1 MATDFFPKL
10 LNLIQAVGGTSTA
23 PTETKVAD
31 IVPALSFPREDPRDR
46 YDIQVKIG
54 QGAYGVVYRAWDVY
68 IERTVAVKIIN
79 LEDIGDDIDDINQEI
94 AIMSEV
100 SCKNLIKYYASYVVG
115 SFIWIVM
122 EFLEAGSASEIV
134 KELGP
139 FDEAS
144 AAYILKELLSA
155 LEYLHSER
163 KIHRDVKAGNLLVS
177 GDGNIKLADFG
188 VTGQLTL
195 TMDKRKT
202 RVGTPFWMAPEVITE
217 SSYDGCA
224 DIWSTGITAIELVT
238 GSPPYANK
246 VHPMQVIF
254 LIPKNPPPVLEGSFS
269 NEFKDFVAQCL
280 KKEASERPTATQ
292 LLEHPFVK
300 NATKPE
306 ALTKI
311 AQHKCEV
318 NQAKHEIDLV
328 DLEQKGMNRVI
339 SSDAG
344 WDFSMRSQNSGIYNS
359 LGSISSASID
369 GSKDVNNM
377 TMPRINRA
385 HSSSSFGTPSFTPH
399 GVKSPGGV
407 DLTPTSRAAYN
418 QRKIGQTKS
427 YSLLESPH
435 RELPRN
441 DSINSPNYH
450 KIHSPMSSRSFITVS
465 ASSENLRK
473 SASTESNGSFVG
485 SAVDSI
491 VGSTNGSTNGS
502 ANGSAIGSSN
512 NGSFT
517 GNGNN
522 YYFVGGNKSHMNSS
536 MDENDNETLQSK
548 NDLMDTN
555 LARPFFTVLNILRR
569 QQKEKCN
576 EPPYSEIFDTVVRP
590 TLQRITDL
598 SNITADN
605 SKSSDQDQNTELKTR
620 ELRDVITFLIRAF
633 TALDVSTKGNMSTE
647 FTTTLMGYMLEQLE
661 GGPLPA
667 DSNFLE
673 KSNSEEIKY
682 IKPPN
687 ESIVNND
694 DNNSIDDF
702 ILDYVI

>member
-10 LNLIQAVGGTSTA
+10 LNLIQAVGGTSAASSSTEA
-23 PTETKVAD
+23 KSSSSTETKLSD
-31 IVPALSFPREDPRDR
+31 NLPALSFPREDPRDR

-54 QGAYGVVYRAWDVY
+54 QGAYGIVYRAWDVY

-79 LEDIGDDIDDINQEI
+79 LDDIGDDIDDINQEI
-94 AIMSEV
+94 AIMSEI

-115 SFIWIVM
+115 SFIWIIM

-139 FDEAS
+139 FDEPS

-155 LEYLHSER
+155 LEYLHLER

-188 VTGQLTL
+188 VTGQLTQ

-269 NEFKDFVAQCL
+269 DEFKDFVSQCL

-306 ALTKI
+306 TLIKI

-318 NQAKHEIDLV
+318 NQAKHENDLV
-328 DLEQKGMNRVI
+328 DLEHKGMNRVI
-339 SSDAG
+339 SSDVG

-359 LGSISSASID
+359 LGSFSSASID
-369 GSKDVNNM
+369 GSKDVNDM

-407 DLTPTSRAAYN
+407 DLTPSSRAYN
-418 QRKIGQTKS
+418 QRRIGQTKS

-435 RELPRN
+435 RELPKSE
-441 DSINSPNYH
+441 SIKSPNYRE
-450 KIHSPMSSRSFITVS
+450 ITSPLSSRSFITVS
-465 ASSENLRK
+465 TSSDNLRK
-473 SASTESNGSFVG
+473 TASTESNGSFV
-485 SAVDSI
+485 SSTVDSS
-491 VGSTNGSTNGS
+491 VGSTNGS
-502 ANGSAIGSSN
+502 AVGSSN

-522 YYFVGGNKSHMNSS
+522 YYFVGGNKSHMSS
-536 MDENDNETLQSK
+536 MDEIDNDASRSK
-548 NDLMDTN
+548 NDIMDTN

-569 QQKEKCN
+569 QQKEKGN

-605 SKSSDQDQNTELKTR
+605 SKSSDQDQKNESKTR
-620 ELRDVITFLIRAF
+620 ELRDVITVLIGAF

-661 GGPLPA
+661 GGPLPDA
-667 DSNFLE
+667 NILE
-673 KSNSEEIKY
+673 KSSKEEIEYIEQNGSNDEKY
-682 IKPPN
+682 
-687 ESIVNND
+687 
-694 DNNSIDDF
+694 SIDDY